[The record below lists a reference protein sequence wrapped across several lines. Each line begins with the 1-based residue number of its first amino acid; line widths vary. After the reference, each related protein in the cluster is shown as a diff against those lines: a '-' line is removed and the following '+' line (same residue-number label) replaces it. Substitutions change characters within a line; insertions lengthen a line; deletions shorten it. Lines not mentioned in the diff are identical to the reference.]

1 MVGGV
6 VGGVAG
12 VLTVVLVAVTLVLA
26 VVVSRRYFQERMNVH
41 VSGTHVLA
49 TNYVYC
55 NCGLPEKVEQLV
67 YNYNVPTLHGRWY
80 WVWWTE

>member
-1 MVGGV
+1 M

-26 VVVSRRYFQERMNVH
+26 VVVSRKYFQERMDVH
-41 VSGTHVLA
+41 VSGTYVIIILA
-49 TNYVYC
+49 TNYC
-55 NCGLPEKVEQLV
+55 NCALPENVEQLE
-67 YNYNVPTLHGRWY
+67 YNYNVPTLHGGWY

>member
-1 MVGGV
+1 M

-26 VVVSRRYFQERMNVH
+26 VVVSRRYFQERMDVH
-41 VSGTHVLA
+41 VSGTYVIIVLA

-55 NCGLPEKVEQLV
+55 NCGLPEKVEQLE